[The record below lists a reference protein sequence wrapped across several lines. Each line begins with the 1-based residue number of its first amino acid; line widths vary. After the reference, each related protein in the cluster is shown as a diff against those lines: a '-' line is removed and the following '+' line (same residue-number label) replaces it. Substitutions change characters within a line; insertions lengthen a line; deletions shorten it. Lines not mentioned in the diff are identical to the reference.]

1 MNPDVTDVVTVLPL
15 VEVAPHLLVGVEVI
29 IPLAGM
35 KDTIEI
41 MTDMTG
47 TMTVATET
55 MTAVIETMTVAIGT
69 ENALVTVREALMKG
83 TVMSRKT
90 ENIVMMRE
98 SAAKKIAKTARTV
111 KTGKVH
117 TFQSIRDKDEFCS

>member
-1 MNPDVTDVVTVLPL
+1 LNPVVTDAVSVLPL
-15 VEVAPHLLVGVEVI
+15 VEVALHHLGVVEVI

-35 KDTIEI
+35 KDMRET

-55 MTAVIETMTVAIGT
+55 MSVVIETMTVATRT

-90 ENIVMMRE
+90 ENVATMRE
-98 SAAKKIAKTARTV
+98 NAVKTIARMARTV
-111 KTGKVH
+111 KTGKVYC
-117 TFQSIRDKDEFCS
+117 FQSIS

>member
-1 MNPDVTDVVTVLPL
+1 MTVLPL

-55 MTAVIETMTVAIGT
+55 MTTVIETMTVAIGT